1 MNPNL
6 IRNSV
11 VGLAGVSLTLTAV
24 IIGTRVTS
32 ASDDTEPTTDSTAS
46 TLVVDDA
53 AAPLGV
59 EIAFEDATIVVPAS
73 DGAGTHDSDDHDNT
87 PQSEDHG
94 TGHSH
99 SGDATAETDEP
110 GADVEGAGEEP
121 VTEEPVTEEPATEEP
136 ATEEPATEEPGTE
149 EPATEDPAEEPAEED
164 PADDGGTFVDPSWL
178 ADWLAENGIDF
189 DQSWLDGLTD
199 DSEDDGPVLDIDGL
213 VTDPLFC
220 NWFPELCEPDIWED
234 ILDGP
239 IVQIDPCDLIPCG
252 PLTEYEPNFELADD
266 LFAPTTPSLVT
277 TPRLRLP

>member
-121 VTEEPVTEEPATEEP
+121 V
-136 ATEEPATEEPGTE
+136 TE